1 MIRKPRAFW
10 TVEKQNRKKKKRKK
24 KGGKENGIRSA
35 TGDQREA
42 RDGERARSTR
52 EELGSLVCNPLW
64 PARNPGG
71 RKDTPAQGLFEPC
84 QLQCQRWHWQHQAW
98 PGLAGRR
105 ACMVF
110 PFGNGPD
117 WTDPAANQKYTDDRL
132 CCSGRCASAASFRE
146 VRRIGPAPSGH
157 ASRRR
162 QQGSIAA
169 VLLVRDERRR

>member
-10 TVEKQNRKKKKRKK
+10 TVEKQNRKKKKEKK
-24 KGGKENGIRSA
+24 KEEKK
-35 TGDQREA
+35 TGSGRRRGTRGRPETGRGRGA
-42 RDGERARSTR
+42 RGRNWAPF
-52 EELGSLVCNPLW
+52 VCNPLW